1 MQRQHKATNFT
12 NSSKLT
18 FQNKVEQT
26 MSHER
31 KGHHKTESKEQHR
44 RHDKSDDDDAKQLSQ
59 QAQHILKDRRGHKGS
74 KDETPGVEK
83 YLPGLKLSGN
93 EKVKPISAVTK
104 PDDKKEE
111 PPVKDI
117 EKRLAAKGQCE
128 VPAGEKTAET
138 KDSTELTDQVKEEVP
153 KTAES
158 LSKKYGVKMTVNSEG
173 KYECSIN
180 TSGKDVA
187 LGIFEKSPEGL
198 DSVDK
203 ALSTRLNDKKSALE
217 KEFKLKFETAATSPE
232 YGNRAREPRLD
243 ELDALDSALRKS
255 RASLSS
261 SDNLRI
267 LFIDELREFEPSMQ
281 TQGVANRIVIFG
293 PPRGAVTSVQRSD
306 AQKQAGILD
315 SVEDD
320 FLHEFGHV
328 AENTANAADYSKFG
342 WRRLEN
348 NNWAKVTTDDKL
360 YIWNERKNA
369 NCESP
374 AGWVEVDGKGNF
386 IHPNSLEGL
395 ITNSQMME
403 KALVKPSSDYFYTPR
418 DDFAEG
424 VARYRQSPES
434 RAKLAREAPEL
445 SKYVEEFDKKEL
457 AEKLGVGEGN
467 KPLYKRDE
475 KFVIVRDESVAEKP
489 LMTKVKD
496 ALIPYFI
503 YIPQLPLY
511 Y

>member
-1 MQRQHKATNFT
+1 
-12 NSSKLT
+12 
-18 FQNKVEQT
+18 

-44 RHDKSDDDDAKQLSQ
+44 RHEKNDDDDAKQLSQ
-59 QAQHILKDRRGHKGS
+59 QAQHILKDRRGHKES
-74 KDETPGVEK
+74 KDETSAVEK
-83 YLPGLKLSGN
+83 FLPGIKISGKD
-93 EKVKPISAVTK
+93 KVKPVSAVTK
-104 PDDKKEE
+104 PDDQKEE
-111 PPVKDI
+111 PKAKDI
-117 EKRLAAKGQCE
+117 EKKLAVKGQCE
-128 VPAGEKTAET
+128 VPAVEKSEDT
-138 KDSTELTDQVKEEVP
+138 KDSSKPTDQVKEEVP

-158 LSKKYGVKMTVNSEG
+158 LSKKYGVKVSVNSDG

-203 ALSTRLNDKKSALE
+203 ALTTRLNDKKSAME
-217 KEFKLKFETAATSPE
+217 REFKLKFETAATSPE

-261 SDNLRI
+261 SDALRI

-281 TQGVANRIVIFG
+281 TQGAANRIVVFG
-293 PPRGAVTSVQRSD
+293 PPRGAVTSEQRSD
-306 AQKQAGILD
+306 GEKQAGLLN

-328 AENTANAADYSKFG
+328 AENTASAADYSKFG

-348 NNWAKVTTDDKL
+348 DNWAKVTTDDKL

-386 IHPNSLEGL
+386 VHPDSLEGL

-403 KALVKPSSDYFYTPR
+403 KALVKPSSDYFYTRR

-445 SKYVEEFDKKEL
+445 SKYVQEFDKKEL
-457 AEKLGVGEGN
+457 AEKLGVGEGD
-467 KPLYKRDE
+467 KPLYKRNE

-489 LMTKVKD
+489 MLTKVKD
-496 ALIPYFI
+496 ALTPYFI
-503 YIPQLPLY
+503 YIPPLLY
-511 Y
+511 RY